1 MSVVA
6 HSDVYVDHTEVM
18 FDQPPGLPQREIV
31 RELRRQI
38 GDRERESAA
47 REVIDPLLAEMA
59 DLPPGAVI
67 ALSFAFDGELPT
79 EPAAERIRAD
89 GGSTVYPAVIG
100 GSMEF
105 RRWDG
110 ESALDRGRIGMVEP
124 RRASSDPVAIDQLS
138 LVVVPLVAFDR
149 RCHRV
154 GFGRGFYDRAF
165 ASPDRPRLIG
175 VAFDCQ
181 ELAEWTPQ
189 HWDVPLDSVI
199 TPTRTIT
206 PTLVRRRS

>member
-1 MSVVA
+1 MA
-6 HSDVYVDHTEVM
+6 ATRTLHVDHTGVM
-18 FDQPPGLPQREIV
+18 VDQPPGLPQREIV

-38 GDRERESAA
+38 GDHEREIAA
-47 REVIDPLLAEMA
+47 RAVVDPVLAEIA

-67 ALSFAFDGELPT
+67 ALSFAFDGELPI
-79 EPAAERIRAD
+79 EPTAERIRAD
-89 GGSTVYPAVIG
+89 GGSTAYPAVAG

-124 RRASSDPVAIDQLS
+124 RRSGSDPVAIDQLS

-189 HWDVPLDSVI
+189 LWDVPLDAVI

-206 PTLVRRRS
+206 PTLVRQRS